1 MVIGRAFAMEPDL
14 LLMDEP
20 YGQMDIKT
28 RFYLEDEVIRLWR
41 ELGSTVLF
49 ITHNVEEAC
58 YLADRVLI
66 LTNKPASVKE
76 DLSLHMP
83 RPRDIA
89 SPEFIEN
96 RIHVENTIK
105 WW

>member
-1 MVIGRAFAMEPDL
+1 MRTRWSGSGRS
-14 LLMDEP
+14 
-20 YGQMDIKT
+20 
-28 RFYLEDEVIRLWR
+28 W
-41 ELGSTVLF
+41 STVIF

-58 YLADRVLI
+58 YLADRILI

-76 DLSLHMP
+76 DLRLDMP

-89 SPEFIEN
+89 SEEFIST
-96 RIHVENTIK
+96 RVHVESAIK

>member
-1 MVIGRAFAMEPDL
+1 MAKWTSRPGFTWRTRYSPLAGT
-14 LLMDEP
+14 
-20 YGQMDIKT
+20 GQHG
-28 RFYLEDEVIRLWR
+28 FVY
-41 ELGSTVLF
+41 
-49 ITHNVEEAC
+49 HPQVEEAC

-96 RIHVENTIK
+96 RIHVENAIK